1 MGCIDT
7 VLFDVD
13 ELQAGF
19 TFFFLLFSPQVLEFD
34 INITHW
40 LSSSVDQRL
49 ERSQTG

>member
-19 TFFFLLFSPQVLEFD
+19 TFFFPPKFLNLIEM
-34 INITHW
+34 
-40 LSSSVDQRL
+40 
-49 ERSQTG
+49 

>member
-19 TFFFLLFSPQVLEFD
+19 TFFFFPPKFLNLIEM
-34 INITHW
+34 
-40 LSSSVDQRL
+40 
-49 ERSQTG
+49 